1 MGSRTGSGIP
11 RKLTKT
17 SLKIFSISSVSE
29 GLKIRRAF
37 GLVPSRGVWLDSKP
51 SGRNQFEEGTMNRFT
66 VGLVSVAAVVSYLI
80 WTGVSETMV
89 YYLTPVELMEKVE
102 SDRTFYEVGVK
113 VSGQVLPG
121 TYQRVDG
128 ELLHTFVVRDLAD
141 ESVTFPVE
149 FRDALPDTFTDDAEV
164 VLEGSLRGDGVF
176 EAETL
181 LTKCGSRY
189 EAAPEDLAG

>member
-1 MGSRTGSGIP
+1 MKNHSR
-11 RKLTKT
+11 
-17 SLKIFSISSVSE
+17 F
-29 GLKIRRAF
+29 
-37 GLVPSRGVWLDSKP
+37 
-51 SGRNQFEEGTMNRFT
+51 M

-89 YYLTPVELMEKVE
+89 YYLTPVELIEKAKN
-102 SDRTFYEVGVK
+102 DRTFHEVGGK
-113 VSGQVLPG
+113 GSGKVLPG
-121 TYQRVDG
+121 TYKRVDG
-128 ELLHTFVVRDLAD
+128 ELLHTFMVRDLAD

-149 FRDALPDTFTDDAEV
+149 FRDALPDTFTDDTEV
-164 VLEGSLRGDGVF
+164 VLEGRFGGDRVF